1 MFEIDSTHS
10 GNSFNNKGRR
20 QYKNPSVFKQTK
32 YLDDIE
38 DILKKRKK
46 QKKNKAVAFLKEL
59 ELKKSEAIAH
69 NLLENNLVSKQ
80 S

>member
-20 QYKNPSVFKQTK
+20 QYNNPSVFKQTK